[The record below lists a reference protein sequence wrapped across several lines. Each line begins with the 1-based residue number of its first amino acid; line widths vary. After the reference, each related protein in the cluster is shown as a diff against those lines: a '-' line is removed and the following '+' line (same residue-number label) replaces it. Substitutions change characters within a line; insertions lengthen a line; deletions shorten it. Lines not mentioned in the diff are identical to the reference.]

1 MHTRTHIQTRR
12 LRVLCQSLEHP
23 QGGASILRTCAQ
35 GERRKER
42 KEMRMEIR
50 GNSLRMLCACP
61 CICGTWTPSG
71 GRPAARHGAVP
82 FPLLV
87 TRRQGVGLGELREW
101 RVHARRKLFTSL
113 SRAEARGQRKKWVR
127 AGRRMAVSGPAGPGS
142 GSGLQ
147 LPTFAAARALVK
159 PGSCLSVGPHR
170 RHVALAPRF
179 LDRKRS
185 GLREQLDRELL
196 RYSESLRGVPVAY
209 DNLKI
214 VGELGDIYD
223 DQGHVHLNVEADFV
237 VFCPERGQR
246 LLGTVNKVAPSH
258 LGCLVH
264 GCFNASIPKPE
275 HMPAEQWQGLH
286 FHVGDELE
294 FEVSRL
300 DSDAA
305 GVFCIRGALIVSS
318 LPPVC
323 PALPE
328 GSENAGHEPEP
339 GTGEEKPKKKSKK
352 DLKQPR
358 LDGGLKEA
366 AAPSDEAGTVEI
378 DPQAQEAVNGLCE
391 EEQEPPAKK
400 KRHREEPEQDPL
412 WHASDSSGYQS
423 DHQKKKKKRKKHSD
437 EPEGPVAPEEPRP
450 KRKKKK
456 E

>member
-1 MHTRTHIQTRR
+1 
-12 LRVLCQSLEHP
+12 
-23 QGGASILRTCAQ
+23 
-35 GERRKER
+35 
-42 KEMRMEIR
+42 
-50 GNSLRMLCACP
+50 
-61 CICGTWTPSG
+61 
-71 GRPAARHGAVP
+71 
-82 FPLLV
+82 
-87 TRRQGVGLGELREW
+87 
-101 RVHARRKLFTSL
+101 
-113 SRAEARGQRKKWVR
+113 
-127 AGRRMAVSGPAGPGS
+127 MAVSGPAGSGP

-179 LDRKRS
+179 LGRKRS
-185 GLREQLDRELL
+185 GLREQLDGELL

-286 FHVGDELE
+286 FQVGDELE

-305 GVFCIRGALIVSS
+305 GVFCIRGALVVSRW
-318 LPPVC
+318 
-323 PALPE
+323 
-328 GSENAGHEPEP
+328 GSGDVSNEPEP
-339 GTGEEKPKKKSKK
+339 GAGEEKPKKKSKK
-352 DLKQPR
+352 GLKQPR
-358 LDGGLKEA
+358 LDCDLKQA
-366 AAPSDEAGTVEI
+366 AAPSDEAGAVEI

-391 EEQEPPAKK
+391 EEQELRAKK

-450 KRKKKK
+450 KKKKKK